1 MIRAIFCRRCGD
13 DFLTSL
19 IYGVQHFVYSSIG
32 FKGCT
37 AHRFV
42 YMSYKKKSLV
52 CVERGLPSANFVMDS
67 LFWRPSFVA
76 QLAFF

>member
-42 YMSYKKKSLV
+42 YMCLIKIKSLV
-52 CVERGLPSANFVMDS
+52 CVERGLPSANFVKDS
-67 LFWRPSFVA
+67 LFLRLTGRTLVLS
-76 QLAFF
+76 